1 MSKKEVIT
9 VPNPPNLPLSPAI
22 RAGDYIFVSGRSGH
36 KDDEGREVKGIEA
49 QTRQCM
55 ERVKQALEMA
65 GSSVD
70 DIIKVTI
77 FLASTEDFAQMNE
90 VYRSYF
96 PNKDYPARS
105 TVVVGL
111 LNPAMHIEIEC
122 IAYKP

>member
-1 MSKKEVIT
+1 MSKKEIIN
-9 VPNPPNLPLSPAI
+9 VPNAPNLPLSPAI
-22 RAGDYIFVSGRSGH
+22 RAGDYIFVSGRSGY

-49 QTRQCM
+49 QTRQSM
-55 ERVKQALEMA
+55 ERMKQALEMA

-70 DIIKVTI
+70 DMVKVTV
-77 FLASTEDFAQMNE
+77 FLASADDFAQMNE
-90 VYRSYF
+90 IYQSYF